1 MQDPRTK
8 TVFFTRTK
16 SQISKDPLAAH
27 IHILGA
33 PPRGGAREHMHMH
46 RSTRAAAAF
55 FSRLHDVLLEHVWG
69 RVCTRRHARGA
80 GAGPGAAGA
89 RGPCVILGLHHL
101 SLRAYATREKRICQR
116 PTQSFKGRT
125 PRKMNLNPGVAASVA
140 AAVARTRPTHA
151 GRRCASGPRT
161 RCPGSI
167 APGLA
172 RGHSATV
179 PGILGTRPR
188 PFRTLHS
195 PGSP

>member
-27 IHILGA
+27 SYT
-33 PPRGGAREHMHMH
+33 R
-46 RSTRAAAAF
+46 RAA
-55 FSRLHDVLLEHVWG
+55 
-69 RVCTRRHARGA
+69 TRRRERTHAHASQYARRRGVFFTTARRVARTRLGPGLHTATREGRGRGA
-80 GAGPGAAGA
+80 GGGGRAGA
-89 RGPCVILGLHHL
+89 VRVILGLHHL

-161 RCPGSI
+161 RCPGSV

-172 RGHSATV
+172 RVHSATV